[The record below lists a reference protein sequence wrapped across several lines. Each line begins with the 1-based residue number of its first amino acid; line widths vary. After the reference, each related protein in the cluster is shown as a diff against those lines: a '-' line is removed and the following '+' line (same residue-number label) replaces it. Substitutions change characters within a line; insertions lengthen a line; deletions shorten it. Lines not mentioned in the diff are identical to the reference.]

1 MLESLKAWARTKRGS
16 LFAILA
22 LVIGLPVAGVV
33 GLTGALMIVD
43 RLAPGAPAQLA
54 PNVFGSLVPNP
65 TANGISGTSGGAIKS
80 NTIPVNPTTTIIE
93 PTHPWVLTDGGSVV
107 MRSLRLGIGDNI
119 LYAGTWVE
127 SLPRADAG
135 SQTANGQIQ
144 FFGHVDYDGVLR
156 TSAMGTAQTVVTSN
170 PGAAIDGGVAFVW
183 DAGPAPGLGSLTQ
196 VAYGGQTGV
205 YAVNISGMLNG
216 EWWNFDAGGPP
227 AVLGVFPSSS
237 SYIVDAG
244 GGTGL
249 PLAIQVS
256 YGAGGAPDTLATV
269 SSVTIGGYPCTN
281 PFVWTPGII
290 GCTMANGVYDAGALN
305 GYVSVVI
312 GPPNPWGMAAVT
324 PNDAGFSF
332 TVATPPT
339 MPTVLTPN
347 DGPSSGG
354 TVIKAALGG
363 GGCGAGVT
371 SVVFTASG
379 YTANATSITC
389 TGGVAQFTSPAFN
402 VTTSSTTDIT
412 VTITTAG
419 GSAASSTHF
428 NSFHFLD
435 STNAWAGMYRGDSL
449 AGGSWTTLSSNVGSK
464 TLTSSGSP
472 TTSTLNGINVMSF
485 LGSSSQYAHLGAGM
499 CSGVVGNLTLVA
511 IACTPVSLTG
521 GANTSIA
528 NYAMASQPNAEFE
541 MYFDQSSDKWAGAT
555 DIFLTNANT
564 ATNTV
569 LANSCY
575 RVGASINASTNFA
588 HIVVGSTFGTPVSLG
603 AISTAHTDFFVGAY
617 QQSSTISGFFTGTIA
632 ELNAKC
638 ALDSDGVIQTEL
650 NAMQLSWNGTTV
662 VN

>member
-156 TSAMGTAQTVVTSN
+156 TSAMGTGQTVVTSN
-170 PGAAIDGGVAFVW
+170 PGAAIDGGVAFIW

-196 VAYGGQTGV
+196 VAYGGQSAA

-216 EWWNFDAGGPP
+216 ELWNFDAGGPP

-269 SSVTIGGYPCTN
+269 TSVTIGGYPCTN

-290 GCTMANGVYDAGALN
+290 GCTMPNAVYDAGALN
-305 GYVSVVI
+305 GYVTVVM
-312 GPPNPWGMAAVT
+312 GPPNPWGFAAVT

-332 TVATPPT
+332 TAGTPPTITAVTPNYGSAAGSWTFQVSGTNLSTVTGITVGAVAATGVSYSSGSGCPGAAPCVSATAPANSSPNGGALGNSSGVPIVVTTSGGTATSSGNYQNYFYTPSAQATKFSHRGDVGITSSAGVVSAWADLSGHSFNWAATGSAQPGLAAGFNGTSYPYLTFNGTAQVMNNATSLAMSSGGAVCIVAQWTTLVDANAASEAINLPGSGSQMAIAGPINGNQHYYGTDGLVGLNSSVSVDTAAHAFCVLINGASSAIYVDGTTTTGSMTNPNITGTNILGAGSTSTFFMTGNILFDYVFATPPSNADMLT
-339 MPTVLTPN
+339 M
-347 DGPSSGG
+347 
-354 TVIKAALGG
+354 IA
-363 GGCGAGVT
+363 
-371 SVVFTASG
+371 
-379 YTANATSITC
+379 IMR
-389 TGGVAQFTSPAFN
+389 
-402 VTTSSTTDIT
+402 
-412 VTITTAG
+412 
-419 GSAASSTHF
+419 
-428 NSFHFLD
+428 
-435 STNAWAGMYRGDSL
+435 AWD
-449 AGGSWTTLSSNVGSK
+449 
-464 TLTSSGSP
+464 
-472 TTSTLNGINVMSF
+472 
-485 LGSSSQYAHLGAGM
+485 H
-499 CSGVVGNLTLVA
+499 
-511 IACTPVSLTG
+511 
-521 GANTSIA
+521 
-528 NYAMASQPNAEFE
+528 
-541 MYFDQSSDKWAGAT
+541 
-555 DIFLTNANT
+555 
-564 ATNTV
+564 
-569 LANSCY
+569 
-575 RVGASINASTNFA
+575 
-588 HIVVGSTFGTPVSLG
+588 
-603 AISTAHTDFFVGAY
+603 
-617 QQSSTISGFFTGTIA
+617 
-632 ELNAKC
+632 
-638 ALDSDGVIQTEL
+638 
-650 NAMQLSWNGTTV
+650 
-662 VN
+662 

>member
-196 VAYGGQTGV
+196 VAYGGQAAA

-216 EWWNFDAGGPP
+216 ELWNYDAGGPP

-244 GGTGL
+244 GGAGL

-269 SSVTIGGYPCTN
+269 TSVTIGGYPCTN
-281 PFVWTPGII
+281 PFVWTPGVI
-290 GCTMANGVYDAGALN
+290 GCTMPNAVYDAGALN
-305 GYVSVVI
+305 GYVTVVM
-312 GPPNPWGMAAVT
+312 GPPNPWGFAAVT

-332 TVATPPT
+332 TVASPPT

-354 TVIKAALGG
+354 TVITAALGG

-371 SVVFTASG
+371 SVVFSASG
-379 YTANATSITC
+379 YSANATSVSCNSGT
-389 TGGVAQFTSPAFN
+389 GVATFTSPAFN

-419 GSAASSTHF
+419 GSAASTGHL

-435 STNAWAGMYRGDSL
+435 STGAWAGTWRGDSL
-449 AGGSWTTLSSNVGSK
+449 AGGTWTSWVSPVGPH
-464 TLTSSGSP
+464 TLTSHASP
-472 TTSTLNGINVMSF
+472 TTASVSGITVAAF
-485 LGSSSQYAHLGAGM
+485 LGSSSQYANLGT
-499 CSGVVGNLTLVA
+499 NLCGSTVYNMTMVA
-511 IACTPVSLTG
+511 IACTTTLSG
-521 GANTSIA
+521 SANTSIG
-528 NYAMASQPNAEFE
+528 EFSLLGITPDFE
-541 MYFDQSSDKWAGAT
+541 FGFDQSANKWGFSSDVFSTSAT
-555 DIFLTNANT
+555 T
-564 ATNTV
+564 ASSTIA
-569 LANSCY
+569 ANSCY
-575 RVGASINASTNFA
+575 RVGASANHATNFY
-588 HIVVGSTFGTPVSLG
+588 HIVIGSTFGTPVSMG
-603 AISTAHTDFFVGAY
+603 AMSSTHQDFLAGAY
-617 QQSSTISGFFTGTIA
+617 LQNITVSGYFTGYIA

-638 ALDSDGVIQTEL
+638 SLDSDAVIQTEL
-650 NAMQLSWNGTTV
+650 NAMQLSWNGSTV